1 MNLSASLFIHLKQ
14 KKNMDTAVTI
24 IGLILT
30 ILIAIPLY
38 FVFRGN
44 RIKQKE
50 IKAIQAL
57 HNPENKFDFEETD
70 QQNKKV
76 FSIDKK
82 HKAFLFI
89 DFNSKDTFYKF
100 FDLNQI
106 VGCHMLYTTDQD
118 SNTTVKIEF
127 ELLYKHHNQKEVFT
141 VYDAKFDPM
150 NQVCLFE
157 DEKLA
162 KNWRQ
167 KISSLLD

>member
-1 MNLSASLFIHLKQ
+1 
-14 KKNMDTAVTI
+14 MDTAVTI
-24 IGLILT
+24 IGLVIT

-38 FVFRGN
+38 FVIRGN
-44 RIKQKE
+44 NTDKKK

-57 HNPENKFDFEETD
+57 YNPENTFDFEETEK
-70 QQNKKV
+70 QNKKV

-82 HKAFLFI
+82 NKALLFI
-89 DFNSKDTFYKF
+89 DFNPKETLSKFI
-100 FDLNQI
+100 DLNQI
-106 VGCHMLYTTDQD
+106 VGCHLLYTTDVKT
-118 SNTTVKIEF
+118 NKTVKIEF
-127 ELLYKHHNQKEVFT
+127 ELLYKRINHKEVFT

-167 KISSLLD
+167 KINSLLV

>member
-1 MNLSASLFIHLKQ
+1 
-14 KKNMDTAVTI
+14 MDTAVTI
-24 IGLILT
+24 IGLVIT

-38 FVFRGN
+38 FVIRGN
-44 RIKQKE
+44 NTNKKK

-57 HNPENKFDFEETD
+57 YNPENTFDFEETEK
-70 QQNKKV
+70 QNKKV

-82 HKAFLFI
+82 NKALLFI
-89 DFNSKDTFYKF
+89 DFNPKETLSKFI
-100 FDLNQI
+100 DLNQI
-106 VGCHMLYTTDQD
+106 VGCHLLYTTDVKT
-118 SNTTVKIEF
+118 NKTVKIEF
-127 ELLYKHHNQKEVFT
+127 ELLYKRINHKEVFT

-167 KISSLLD
+167 KINSLLV

>member
-1 MNLSASLFIHLKQ
+1 
-14 KKNMDTAVTI
+14 MDTAVTI
-24 IGLILT
+24 IGLVIT

-38 FVFRGN
+38 FVIRGN
-44 RIKQKE
+44 NTDKKK

-57 HNPENKFDFEETD
+57 YNPENTFDFEETEK
-70 QQNKKV
+70 QTKKV

-82 HKAFLFI
+82 NKALLFI
-89 DFNSKDTFYKF
+89 DFNPKETLSKFI
-100 FDLNQI
+100 DLNQI
-106 VGCHMLYTTDQD
+106 VGCHLLYTTDVKT
-118 SNTTVKIEF
+118 NKTVKIEF
-127 ELLYKHHNQKEVFT
+127 ELLYKRINHKEVFT

-167 KISSLLD
+167 KINSLLV

>member
-1 MNLSASLFIHLKQ
+1 
-14 KKNMDTAVTI
+14 MDTAVTI
-24 IGLILT
+24 IGLVIT

-38 FVFRGN
+38 FVIRGN
-44 RIKQKE
+44 NTDKKK

-57 HNPENKFDFEETD
+57 YNPENTFDFEETEK
-70 QQNKKV
+70 QNKKV

-82 HKAFLFI
+82 NKALLFI
-89 DFNSKDTFYKF
+89 DFNPKETISKFI
-100 FDLNQI
+100 DLNQI
-106 VGCHMLYTTDQD
+106 VGCHLLYTTDVKT
-118 SNTTVKIEF
+118 NKTVKIEF
-127 ELLYKHHNQKEVFT
+127 ELLYKRINHKEVFT

-167 KISSLLD
+167 KINSLLV

>member
-1 MNLSASLFIHLKQ
+1 
-14 KKNMDTAVTI
+14 MDTAVTI
-24 IGLILT
+24 IGLVIT

-38 FVFRGN
+38 FVIRGN
-44 RIKQKE
+44 NTDKKK

-57 HNPENKFDFEETD
+57 YNPENTFDFEETEK
-70 QQNKKV
+70 QNKKV

-82 HKAFLFI
+82 NKALLFI
-89 DFNSKDTFYKF
+89 DFNPKETLSKFI
-100 FDLNQI
+100 DLNQI
-106 VGCHMLYTTDQD
+106 VGCHLLYTTDIKT
-118 SNTTVKIEF
+118 NKTVKIEF
-127 ELLYKHHNQKEVFT
+127 ELLYKRINHKEVFT

-167 KISSLLD
+167 KINSLLV

>member
-1 MNLSASLFIHLKQ
+1 
-14 KKNMDTAVTI
+14 MDTAVTI
-24 IGLILT
+24 IGLVIT

-38 FVFRGN
+38 FVIRGN
-44 RIKQKE
+44 NIDKKK

-57 HNPENKFDFEETD
+57 YNPENTFDFEETEK
-70 QQNKKV
+70 QNKKV

-82 HKAFLFI
+82 NKALLFI
-89 DFNSKDTFYKF
+89 DFNPKETLSKFI
-100 FDLNQI
+100 DLNQI
-106 VGCHMLYTTDQD
+106 VGCHLLYTTDVKT
-118 SNTTVKIEF
+118 NKTVKIEF
-127 ELLYKHHNQKEVFT
+127 ELLYKRINHKEVFT

-167 KISSLLD
+167 KINSLLV